1 MRSIGGQ
8 ALGRAGIA
16 GEGMRGWAR
25 AVALATPA
33 VVFAVALALYVRT
46 GAPSLLTGDQAEHQM
61 VAVTLGVSHATGY
74 PLFTLLNAAAVRLL
88 PFGDLARRVTLMSSL
103 WGALAVLLAF
113 LATRR
118 LSGSALAGIVA
129 AATLAVAPA
138 FWSLAVVA
146 EVYTLQA
153 LLILLVWRCLMAW
166 WRDEGRAAPLYGAAL
181 CSGLAASHHGSF
193 VPIVA
198 PAILL
203 TAAWPLL
210 RPRPDSPPYGDRW
223 RRALGAVGWGLLGLA
238 PWLYLAVQFALF
250 RPFDYYRGEGL
261 PYHYYWGNP
270 ASWGDVVNLALGAG
284 FRGKIFTHGWANLA
298 ELALAF
304 ARTLRAEMGA
314 VGLLLGAVGGL
325 SLLLGPERRAG
336 AFGGLVFVSAA
347 LFGLNVAGDVPKA
360 GVYYLPAYVVWS
372 VWAGVGAARLA
383 QAARRALLRAA
394 PPVAALAVA
403 ALALFVALP
412 ALHGRE
418 RLAAMDRSQDRAPRE
433 FAAAVLA
440 EVRPGAAILCR
451 WEHCRALQYLQ
462 LAEGRRL
469 DVILDQTEPEAGVDW
484 GERAALYLPER
495 PVYAV
500 TLNPQLAARYPIF
513 PLSETYDLWEV
524 LTEF

>member
-1 MRSIGGQ
+1 
-8 ALGRAGIA
+8 
-16 GEGMRGWAR
+16 
-25 AVALATPA
+25 
-33 VVFAVALALYVRT
+33 
-46 GAPSLLTGDQAEHQM
+46 
-61 VAVTLGVSHATGY
+61 
-74 PLFTLLNAAAVRLL
+74 
-88 PFGDLARRVTLMSSL
+88 
-103 WGALAVLLAF
+103 VLLAF
-113 LATRR
+113 LAARR
-118 LSGSALAGIVA
+118 LSGSALAGLVA
-129 AATLAVAPA
+129 AATLAVAPG

-153 LLILLVWRCLMAW
+153 LLILLVWRCLLAW
-166 WRDEGRAAPLYGAAL
+166 WEGEGRAAALYGAAL

-210 RPRPDSPPYGDRW
+210 RPQGEMPYAERC
-223 RRALGAVGWGLLGLA
+223 RRAIGAVGWGLLGLA
-238 PWLYLAVQFALF
+238 PWLYLAAQFALF

-284 FRGKIFTHGWANLA
+284 FRGKVFTHGWADLA
-298 ELALAF
+298 ELSVAF
-304 ARTLRAEMGA
+304 VATLRREAGLA
-314 VGLLLGAVGGL
+314 GLLLGAVGGAT
-325 SLLLGPERRAG
+325 LLLRPDPRAG
-336 AFGGLVFVSAA
+336 VFGGLVFVGAA
-347 LFGLNVAGDVPKA
+347 LFGMNVAGDVPKA

-383 QAARRALLRAA
+383 QAVRRSLERAGWAAAA
-394 PPVAALAVA
+394 PALAVA
-403 ALALFVALP
+403 ALALLVALP
-412 ALHGRE
+412 VAQGRG
-418 RLAAMDRSQDRAPRE
+418 RLAAMDRSQERGPRE

-451 WEHCRALQYLQ
+451 WEHCRPLQYLQ

-469 DVILDQTEPEAGVDW
+469 DVVLDQTEPEAGVDW

-500 TLNPQLAARYPIF
+500 TLNPQLVARYPIF

-524 LTEF
+524 LAEF